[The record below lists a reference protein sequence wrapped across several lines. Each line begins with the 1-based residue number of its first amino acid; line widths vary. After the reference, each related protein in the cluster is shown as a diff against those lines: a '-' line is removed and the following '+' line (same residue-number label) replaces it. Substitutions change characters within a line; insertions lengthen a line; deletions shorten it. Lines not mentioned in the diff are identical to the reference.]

1 MKILITTDWYTP
13 AVNGVVTSVKNLQR
27 ELERRGHEVRILTLS
42 QSLHSWSRDGV
53 TAIGSVNAGRIYPGA
68 RLRTAMAGR
77 WVRELMDWRP
87 DVIHSQCEFSTFFL
101 ARRIAEELDVPL
113 VHTYH
118 TVYEDYTHYFSP
130 SVRWGRCAVAAFSR
144 WVAAQVDGMIAPT
157 GKVRGLLQGYGVRC
171 PVFVVPTG
179 IDLRR
184 FQQEGDPMR
193 RAVLRASLGI
203 PAENTVLVCVG
214 RLAEEKNIQELLKLR
229 ASLGSRPVTLLLVG
243 DGPDR
248 PRLEQVAHDLRLEA
262 PAVIFAGMVP
272 PEEVPEWYRL
282 GDLFVSASS
291 SETQG
296 LTYIEALAAGVP
308 ALCRADL
315 CLEGVIL
322 EGVPAAAG
330 GVPGQPGDP
339 RSAEAAGRRECGA
352 VLRPAV
358 CPAGG
363 AHLSD
368 AAGPAGG
375 QLCPGGDRMSRG
387 VEKTALQ
394 AASLFGLIL
403 CVLTGIWAW
412 QAGLLTS
419 QERLQAFVASCGAA
433 GGLLF
438 VAFQMVQVVV
448 PVLPGGLG
456 CLVGVVLFGPV
467 MGFVY
472 NYVGICIG
480 SLLAFAVARNCG
492 RPLLSLLFSEKLIAK
507 YSDWT
512 ERNDRF
518 ARLFALAIFFPVAP
532 DDFLCYLAGTTSMTW
547 RRFTTIILL
556 GKPLSI
562 ALYSLGLTVLFQQ
575 ITGWL
580 G

>member
-1 MKILITTDWYTP
+1 
-13 AVNGVVTSVKNLQR
+13 
-27 ELERRGHEVRILTLS
+27 
-42 QSLHSWSRDGV
+42 
-53 TAIGSVNAGRIYPGA
+53 
-68 RLRTAMAGR
+68 
-77 WVRELMDWRP
+77 
-87 DVIHSQCEFSTFFL
+87 
-101 ARRIAEELDVPL
+101 
-113 VHTYH
+113 
-118 TVYEDYTHYFSP
+118 
-130 SVRWGRCAVAAFSR
+130 
-144 WVAAQVDGMIAPT
+144 
-157 GKVRGLLQGYGVRC
+157 
-171 PVFVVPTG
+171 
-179 IDLRR
+179 
-184 FQQEGDPMR
+184 
-193 RAVLRASLGI
+193 
-203 PAENTVLVCVG
+203 
-214 RLAEEKNIQELLKLR
+214 
-229 ASLGSRPVTLLLVG
+229 
-243 DGPDR
+243 
-248 PRLEQVAHDLRLEA
+248 
-262 PAVIFAGMVP
+262 
-272 PEEVPEWYRL
+272 
-282 GDLFVSASS
+282 
-291 SETQG
+291 
-296 LTYIEALAAGVP
+296 
-308 ALCRADL
+308 
-315 CLEGVIL
+315 
-322 EGVPAAAG
+322 
-330 GVPGQPGDP
+330 
-339 RSAEAAGRRECGA
+339 
-352 VLRPAV
+352 
-358 CPAGG
+358 
-363 AHLSD
+363 
-368 AAGPAGG
+368 
-375 QLCPGGDRMSRG
+375 MSRG

-438 VAFQMVQVVV
+438 VAFQMVQV
-448 PVLPGGLG
+448 
-456 CLVGVVLFGPV
+456 VVLFGPV

-518 ARLFALAIFFPVAP
+518 ARLFALAILFPVAP